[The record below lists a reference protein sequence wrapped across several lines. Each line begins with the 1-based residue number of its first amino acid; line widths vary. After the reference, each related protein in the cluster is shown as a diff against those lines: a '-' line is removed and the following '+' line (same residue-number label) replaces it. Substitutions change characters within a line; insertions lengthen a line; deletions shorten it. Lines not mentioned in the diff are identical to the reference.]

1 MTKIKLELL
10 SCKSVYLEV
19 GMKPYM
25 EKKSA
30 MCCAIG
36 KKRMTAALRACDYCT
51 TSMYERSACYKAV
64 AKDTGL
70 RSKACI
76 LM

>member
-1 MTKIKLELL
+1 MKLF
-10 SCKSVYLEV
+10 
-19 GMKPYM
+19 
-25 EKKSA
+25 KKKKAA
-30 MCCAIG
+30 MCCTIG
-36 KKRMTAALRACDYCT
+36 KKRMTDALRSCNNSTA
-51 TSMYERSACYKAV
+51 SPEERSACYKAV